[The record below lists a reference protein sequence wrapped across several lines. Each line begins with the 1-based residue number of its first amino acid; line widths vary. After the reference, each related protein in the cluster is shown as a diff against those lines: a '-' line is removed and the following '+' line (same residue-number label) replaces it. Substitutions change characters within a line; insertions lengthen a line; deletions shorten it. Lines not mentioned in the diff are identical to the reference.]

1 MVMSTLMRLVRWL
14 WDFLLK
20 WFRKKTGTVI
30 TLDTGKRVILGKQ
43 IAEGG
48 FSFVFEAWD
57 ADEDDHHQTKTTSHS
72 RSTAAPSRYAL
83 KRIHC
88 PDPDLLQACRRE
100 AQVHRA
106 VQHPNLMPLLG
117 FTVVHQSDCYMLF
130 PYCSQSLR
138 DVVNRRNPLLQNN
151 NKQHTSTAVLT
162 ASQAPPW
169 PEPATPLNLFW
180 KICDGV
186 QALHEHGYSHR
197 DIKLE
202 NVLLLG
208 TSNSGSGSSNHH
220 LHHRQPV
227 LMDFG
232 SAGPIQQPVTTRRHC
247 LEIVEQAAQH
257 TTLPYRPPELFEGG
271 IRFASDQVLDYRAVD
286 VWSLG
291 CTLHAILYGASPFEC
306 EFVSAPHGGGMKI
319 VECTHLSVLG
329 NLPTPQPPVS
339 SWYSNDIRCELIE
352 PMLAQDRFQRP
363 TLPDVMARVEHL
375 IRKLGGRVDRR
386 GSDERRRFQDDD
398 DDDDSEHDGIA
409 LMSRVV

>member
-1 MVMSTLMRLVRWL
+1 MVVSTLKRLLRWL
-14 WDFLLK
+14 WNFLQT
-20 WFRKKTGTVI
+20 WFWKRTGTAI
-30 TLDTGKRVILGKQ
+30 TLDTGKRVVVGKQ

-48 FSFVFEAWD
+48 FSYVFEAFDDD
-57 ADEDDHHQTKTTSHS
+57 ASSSSGRK
-72 RSTAAPSRYAL
+72 YAL

-88 PDPDLLQACRRE
+88 PDPDLLQDFRRE

-117 FTVVHQSDCYMLF
+117 FAVQQSNCYMLF
-130 PYCSQSLR
+130 PYCEQSLR
-138 DVVNRRNPLLQNN
+138 DAVSRRNPLLA
-151 NKQHTSTAVLT
+151 NKGSSTNYTGVA
-162 ASQAPPW
+162 APW
-169 PEPATPLNLFW
+169 PETVALNLFW
-180 KICDGV
+180 KICAGV
-186 QALHEHGYSHR
+186 QALHEHDYSHR

-208 TSNSGSGSSNHH
+208 G
-220 LHHRQPV
+220 QPI

-247 LEIVEQAAQH
+247 LEIVEQAALH

-271 IRFASDQVLDYRAVD
+271 IRSANDQVLDYRAVD

-306 EFVSAPHGGGMKI
+306 EFTSRGGLKI

-329 NLPTPQPPVS
+329 NLPKPQPPVS
-339 SWYSNDIRCELIE
+339 SWYSKDIGIQLIE
-352 PMLAQDRFQRP
+352 PMLTQDRFQRL
-363 TLPDVMARVEHL
+363 TLPDVMAKVEEI
-375 IRKLGGRVDRR
+375 IRKQGGRLDSSRVGSAEQRR
-386 GSDERRRFQDDD
+386 PFQDDD
-398 DDDDSEHDGIA
+398 DDENDGIS